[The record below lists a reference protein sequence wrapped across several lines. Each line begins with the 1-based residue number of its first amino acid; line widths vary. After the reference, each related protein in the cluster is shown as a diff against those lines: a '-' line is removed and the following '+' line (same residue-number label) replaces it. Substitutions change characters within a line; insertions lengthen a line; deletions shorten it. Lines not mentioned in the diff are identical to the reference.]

1 MDGPGFDQ
9 FAVIG
14 ECFSLTS
21 GLFLVLKWIVKVTSS
36 VNGEI
41 WSDLDTAFGG
51 VFTEG
56 LGFTRHESL
65 SSMEKPPHRDG
76 LNEKNIV
83 YRFTIRSIATRN
95 GTHSHA
101 GRTHRHRMNRESDAH
116 TPYSGYRWCS
126 HNGLAS

>member
-21 GLFLVLKWIVKVTSS
+21 GLFLVLKWILKVTSS

-76 LNEKNIV
+76 LNEKKYCLPV
-83 YRFTIRSIATRN
+83 HDPLDRDAERDALTRR
-95 GTHSHA
+95 A
-101 GRTHRHRMNRESDAH
+101 D
-116 TPYSGYRWCS
+116 TPPPDEPEERRPYPV
-126 HNGLAS
+126 

>member
-76 LNEKNIV
+76 LNENIV
-83 YRFTIRSIATRN
+83 TGSRSARSRR
-95 GTHSHA
+95 GT
-101 GRTHRHRMNRESDAH
+101 GRTHTQGGH
-116 TPYSGYRWCS
+116 TATG
-126 HNGLAS
+126 